1 MRRLLSFHII
11 ISFGSLSLCSRTSES
26 ITHLVINTGIANARE
41 MYIETIVSA
50 NVAIMMRGSKQAQK
64 ESQFVRGGEG
74 NSAQR
79 VGEDYKQGRKED
91 QE

>member
-11 ISFGSLSLCSRTSES
+11 ISFGSLSLCSGTSES
-26 ITHLVINTGIANARE
+26 VTHLNTGIANARE